1 MVQRNPVYLIDDD
14 ESIRDAILLNL
25 HVDGL
30 IAMGF
35 PDCNAFLSSLPN
47 LKPGCILLD
56 LHMPTKGG
64 LELQTELTKACIYWP
79 IIVVTGTRDLENC
92 RAAFRAGAV
101 DFLCKPIGSD
111 ELREA
116 LKPAFA
122 QLETLRERDEASL
135 LVHQLTLREREVFD
149 LLCRGFGTKEIAKV
163 LAISTR
169 TVDAHRANIST
180 KLGTRSVAE
189 FVHIQM
195 LASV

>member
-79 IIVVTGTRDLENC
+79 IIVVTGTRDLESC

-101 DFLCKPIGSD
+101 DFLCKPIGGD

-116 LKPAFA
+116 LK
-122 QLETLRERDEASL
+122 RERDEQPTAFGVDGIAIVLSFRTSVLPAS
-135 LVHQLTLREREVFD
+135 
-149 LLCRGFGTKEIAKV
+149 A
-163 LAISTR
+163 
-169 TVDAHRANIST
+169 
-180 KLGTRSVAE
+180 
-189 FVHIQM
+189 
-195 LASV
+195 